1 MCQSLIIIVKKLYK
15 INNMGYY
22 YGKQWLIVVLMGEY
36 HHNIDDKGRLTIPSK
51 FRDDLGEKFVITRG
65 LENCLF
71 AYSLEDFQKI
81 VAELQKIPFTKKDAR
96 QFMRF
101 FLSGAT
107 TVEFDKQGRINIS
120 SPLISYAE
128 LKKECIIIGTG
139 DRLEIWS
146 SNNWNDFFDSTK
158 DNMSDIAENLFSN
171 NIDL

>member
-1 MCQSLIIIVKKLYK
+1 
-15 INNMGYY
+15 
-22 YGKQWLIVVLMGEY
+22 
-36 HHNIDDKGRLTIPSK
+36 
-51 FRDDLGEKFVITRG
+51 
-65 LENCLF
+65 
-71 AYSLEDFQKI
+71 
-81 VAELQKIPFTKKDAR
+81 
-96 QFMRF
+96 MRF

-120 SPLISYAE
+120 SHLISYAG

-146 SNNWNDFFDSTK
+146 SDNWNDFFDSTK